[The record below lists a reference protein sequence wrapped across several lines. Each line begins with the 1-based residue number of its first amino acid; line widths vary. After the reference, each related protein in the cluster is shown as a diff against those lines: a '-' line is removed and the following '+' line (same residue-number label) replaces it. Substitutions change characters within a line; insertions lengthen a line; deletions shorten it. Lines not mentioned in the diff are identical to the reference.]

1 MSGSLVPAGDT
12 ELYVVE
18 RGSGHPLFLLHGEP
32 GDHHMFADYLD
43 PLAER
48 FRLLLVDLRGHGLSG
63 ETPPETCTLEQ
74 MARDISALAASLGL
88 ERYAVLG
95 HSMGSFVALQ
105 HAVDSPG
112 AAAQTI
118 VSSGVPALRF
128 LDGATDALD
137 AFEPEDLRR
146 QILSSIERESTAQT
160 PGEVTALMRDQLPVH
175 FADPRDPR
183 IADYAERTA
192 ASVYRPRD
200 TASPGVHRL
209 RLDRRRAAARGDR
222 AANARAGR
230 RLGPDLPAAGLRG
243 DRGGRAARRAR
254 RLPEQRSFHLRRGER
269 AVHRRRRLLPRP
281 TRGAPVNKDVP
292 AENASPGEP
301 PRGDISPRVT
311 SETRVQHN
319 LRVPMRDGVELSLDL
334 VRPDIDGPLP
344 VVLVRTPVRQG
355 RESAP
360 ARTSTRSSRSAATSS
375 PSRTCAAASTP
386 TASSSRTSTSTTTA
400 TTPSSGSPPRTG
412 ATATSA

>member
-1 MSGSLVPAGDT
+1 MSGSLVSAGDT

-48 FRLLLVDLRGHGLSG
+48 FRLLLVDLRGHGLSA
-63 ETPPETCTLEQ
+63 ETAPETCTLEQ
-74 MARDISALAASLGL
+74 MARDVSALAATLGL
-88 ERYAVLG
+88 ARYAVLG

-105 HAVDSPG
+105 HAVDAPG

-118 VSSGVPALRF
+118 VSSGVPALHY

-192 ASVYRPRD
+192 ASVYRPE
-200 TASPGVHRL
+200 TL
-209 RLDRRRAAARGDR
+209 RHLATSGYGSIDVE
-222 AANARAGR
+222 R
-230 RLGPDLPAAGLRG
+230 RLGAITQPVLVLAGASDRICPPAGSEAIAAGAPRAELVVFQNSGHFTFVEESERYVSAVASFL
-243 DRGGRAARRAR
+243 DRHEEH
-254 RLPEQRSFHLRRGER
+254 P
-269 AVHRRRRLLPRP
+269 
-281 TRGAPVNKDVP
+281 
-292 AENASPGEP
+292 
-301 PRGDISPRVT
+301 
-311 SETRVQHN
+311 
-319 LRVPMRDGVELSLDL
+319 
-334 VRPDIDGPLP
+334 
-344 VVLVRTPVRQG
+344 
-355 RESAP
+355 
-360 ARTSTRSSRSAATSS
+360 
-375 PSRTCAAASTP
+375 
-386 TASSSRTSTSTTTA
+386 
-400 TTPSSGSPPRTG
+400 
-412 ATATSA
+412 